1 MAVISS
7 NAYLTVAQMT
17 GNAQYILN
25 YLMARGWTKEVSMC
39 DAWKYAIGVHN

>member
-25 YLMARGWTKEVSMC
+25 YLMARGWTKEAVC
-39 DAWKYAIGVHN
+39 DDWEYAVRVHN